1 DVIDYIKT
9 FPNRTKLLL
18 LAPVIVEEG
27 RTVQEKIEILAKQGY
42 SRIQVNGKVQRIDEA
57 SLEKEKIEEL
67 FLVVDRIIKKEEEDF
82 YNRLA
87 DAVQEGFYEGKG
99 EVFIEK
105 LEDQSR
111 RQFSNKFELDGMEF
125 LEPNQHLFSFN
136 NPYGAC
142 LICEGYGDVIGIDEE
157 LVYPNT
163 GLSVYEE
170 VVAPWKVKKMS
181 KHKDKLVD
189 NAYKFDFP
197 IHKPYFDLTEEQK
210 ELLWTGNKYFRGL
223 NAFFEKL

>member
-1 DVIDYIKT
+1 KVNSTNPRSTVGTSTEIYDYLQLLYARVGKTISPISGNEVKKNTVSDVIDYIKT

-67 FLVVDRIIKKEEEDF
+67 FLVVDRNIKKEEEDF

-105 LEDQSR
+105 L
-111 RQFSNKFELDGMEF
+111 
-125 LEPNQHLFSFN
+125 
-136 NPYGAC
+136 
-142 LICEGYGDVIGIDEE
+142 
-157 LVYPNT
+157 
-163 GLSVYEE
+163 
-170 VVAPWKVKKMS
+170 
-181 KHKDKLVD
+181 
-189 NAYKFDFP
+189 
-197 IHKPYFDLTEEQK
+197 
-210 ELLWTGNKYFRGL
+210 
-223 NAFFEKL
+223 